1 MTGMTMEQF
10 RAVFTPQAL
19 RQVKIR
25 LALEKVAEL
34 EGMDITEEDLN
45 AEFDKLAENNKMDIE
60 KVKELLAAE
69 DLKADMLCQKAND
82 FILANAVAVA
92 KKEAAAE

>member
-1 MTGMTMEQF
+1 
-10 RAVFTPQAL
+10 
-19 RQVKIR
+19 
-25 LALEKVAEL
+25 
-34 EGMDITEEDLN
+34 
-45 AEFDKLAENNKMDIE
+45 MDIE

-69 DLKADMLCQKAND
+69 DLKGDMLCQKAND